1 MIPKHAQQ
9 KVFLHPGEF
18 YFGDA
23 GVHIHTLLGS
33 CVSISLWHP
42 KLHIGGLCHFVLPKR
57 ALGNPNSSELDGRY
71 GDEAMEMFR
80 HAIQARGTTFEQYQG
95 KIFGG
100 SNMLGKTSVAEDEL
114 IGMRNAEAAIQMLMA
129 ENVEILVVHVG
140 ETGHRR
146 IFMDTSTGD
155 VFVRH
160 EAMDGHL
167 LKGVSGVN

>member
-1 MIPKHAQQ
+1 MISGKATS
-9 KVFLHPGEF
+9 KVFLHPGDF
-18 YFGDA
+18 YFGDP

-42 KLHIGGLCHFVLPKR
+42 ILHIGGLCHFVLPTR
-57 ALGNPNSSELDGRY
+57 SLPNPENEVDGRY
-71 GDEAMEMFR
+71 GDEALQLFR
-80 HAIQARGTTFEQYQG
+80 NATSARGTQLSEYQG

-100 SNMLGKTSVAEDEL
+100 SNMLGKVSANEDEL
-114 IGMRNAEAAIQMLMA
+114 IGMRNAEAALTMLMG
-129 ENVEILVVHVG
+129 EGVDVQVVHVG

-146 IFMDTSTGD
+146 IFMDIGTGD

-167 LKGVSGVN
+167 LKSVSGVN